1 MAGNWWAEEHI
12 RADDGKNDP
21 TKKMSLVPHLNFTK
35 RAILNADL
43 ISTVSERYAEEITTP
58 EFGQGL
64 DKYIRQRKKDLYG
77 IINGIDYTVY
87 NPAYDKKIEYPYDWN
102 SLRRKKKNKL
112 VLQKKVGLEENPE
125 TPLIGLVNRLT
136 EQKGFNLIM
145 ENIDI
150 LMRLPLQMVIVG
162 SGYREYVLFF
172 KKMARKYPKKIGIYT
187 PFTEEMASKVYA
199 GSDMFLMPSRF
210 EPCGLSQLISLR
222 YGSIPI
228 VHETGGLS
236 DTITNFSP
244 KTRKGNG
251 FVFKQFH
258 GADFLVA
265 LTRALENYKYSQTWE
280 HLTWRAMQ
288 QTYSW
293 ELPAKKYVRLF
304 NIAIKNKK

>member
-1 MAGNWWAEEHI
+1 LLFFY
-12 RADDGKNDP
+12 K
-21 TKKMSLVPHLNFTK
+21 
-35 RAILNADL
+35 AIVGSNN
-43 ISTVSERYAEEITTP
+43 R
-58 EFGQGL
+58 
-64 DKYIRQRKKDLYG
+64 DLYG
-77 IINGIDYTVY
+77 IINGIDYTIY
-87 NPAYDKKIEYPYDWN
+87 NPAYDKKIKYPYDWN

-112 VLQKKVGLEENPE
+112 LLQKKVGLEENPD

-172 KKMARKYPKKIGIYT
+172 RKMARKYPKKIGIYT

-251 FVFKQFH
+251 FVFRQFN

-293 ELPAKKYVRLF
+293 VLPAKKYVRLF
-304 NIAIKNKK
+304 SIAIKNKKIN